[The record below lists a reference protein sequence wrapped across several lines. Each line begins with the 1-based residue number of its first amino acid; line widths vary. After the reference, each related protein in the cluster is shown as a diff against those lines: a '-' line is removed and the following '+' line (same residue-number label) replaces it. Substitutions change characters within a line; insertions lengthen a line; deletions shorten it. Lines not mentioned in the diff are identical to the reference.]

1 LAENGGDEQFPKA
14 GFDFYSPDS
23 AGFKPLSRKA
33 CRMKSWA
40 EGSDNGEGA
49 NMEDSLTASRPMVS
63 NERDADAALIER
75 YLCGDMSAFDELM
88 IRYERQIYRVCYRFV
103 ENREDA
109 MDLAQEIF
117 IKAFEH
123 LPTFRRESSLK
134 TWLYRIAMNHC
145 INHVKKHSQEFVEV
159 TEFVGSVVPTVHAE
173 MEARERRDHF
183 RQMVRLLP
191 PKQKAILELRINE
204 HLTYEE
210 IARMSGRSVSTIKA
224 SVFFALAKLRKLV
237 KNHRTPKKK

>member
-1 LAENGGDEQFPKA
+1 MERTLAV
-14 GFDFYSPDS
+14 S
-23 AGFKPLSRKA
+23 AP
-33 CRMKSWA
+33 M
-40 EGSDNGEGA
+40 
-49 NMEDSLTASRPMVS
+49 ASADQ
-63 NERDADAALIER
+63 DADGALVER
-75 YLCGDMSAFDELM
+75 YLAGEMAAFDEIM

-109 MDLAQEIF
+109 MDLAQEVF

-134 TWLYRIAMNHC
+134 TWLYRIAINHC

-159 TEFVGSVVPTVHAE
+159 TEYTGSSYPQVQRQLE
-173 MEARERRDHF
+173 DQEQRQHF
-183 RQMVRLLP
+183 RRMVQYLP

-204 HLTYEE
+204 QLSYEE
-210 IARMSGRSVSTIKA
+210 IARISGRSVSTIKA

-237 KNHRTPKKK
+237 KDPKIGKAP